1 MNLFIDFSNEK
12 DHPSIHDRYLSGRY
26 SQTYPSRKQDT
37 PEFFFP
43 GTGNPYRRKGLSLY
57 SDMHSTPL
65 RNPERSRSSIY

>member
-43 GTGNPYRRKGLSLY
+43 GTGIRTEKGLSLY